1 MEGGHERFRKLAV
14 FGEPPA
20 VDLEELSS
28 WTSHS
33 ASGSPTCIRYDYAPR
48 LGWTVASLSS
58 AVSNL
63 TVMTG
68 NLGVGGAA

>member
-1 MEGGHERFRKLAV
+1 MEGWHERFRKCVV

-33 ASGSPTCIRYDYAPR
+33 ARGSPPVLDTTTLPAWDGQWLVFRVRCLI
-48 LGWTVASLSS
+48 
-58 AVSNL
+58 
-63 TVMTG
+63 
-68 NLGVGGAA
+68 

>member
-1 MEGGHERFRKLAV
+1 MEGWHERFRKCAV

-33 ASGSPTCIRYDYAPR
+33 ARGSPTGIRYDDAPR
-48 LGWTVASLSS
+48 LGWTAASLW
-58 AVSNL
+58 VRCL
-63 TVMTG
+63 I
-68 NLGVGGAA
+68 